1 MKYYNQSSETFDTI
15 GTLISEPTGSAAH
28 KLWDS
33 IIQTGVSLGI
43 NLLVATVIV
52 VVGFWLVNR
61 SKRVLKKIFEKRDI
75 DAAVSLFLL
84 DFFSFLFR
92 MLVVITALYRLGIE
106 MTSFVALLG
115 GAGLAIGMAFS
126 GALSNFAGGIII
138 LVLRPYR
145 IDDFVMSNGESGRV
159 TNIQLFNTTL
169 ITRDNKSIIIPN
181 SEIINK
187 NIVNFTKQDKR
198 RVDFN
203 FGLSYGFDFDA
214 AKKEIYDIVFANEKI
229 YREPEPV
236 IAIKELADSSV
247 VINCFVWTDTENYWE
262 VYFYLSES
270 IYREMPKRGFTFP
283 FPQLDVHLKQS

>member
-1 MKYYNQSSETFDTI
+1 MPDQEKSQNTIERIGELLSAPDSGSSRQLINTTI
-15 GTLISEPTGSAAH
+15 DYIVHLGLNLVVAVLVLI
-28 KLWDS
+28 
-33 IIQTGVSLGI
+33 I
-43 NLLVATVIV
+43 
-52 VVGFWLVNR
+52 GFWLV
-61 SKRVLKKIFEKRDI
+61 KRTKRMLARIMEKREVDP
-75 DAAVSLFLL
+75 AVRLFLL
-84 DFFSFLFR
+84 DFLSFLFR

-145 IDDFVMSNGESGRV
+145 IDDFVMSNNEIGRV

-169 ITRDNKSIIIPN
+169 LTRDNKTIFIPN

-187 NIVNFTKQDKR
+187 NITNFTKQNMR

-214 AKKEIYDIVFANEKI
+214 AKKELTEIVYANDKI
-229 YREPEPV
+229 FHDPEPL

-247 VINCFVWTDTENYWE
+247 VINCFVWTDTENYWS
-262 VYFYLSES
+262 VYFYLSET
-270 IYREMPKRGFTFP
+270 IYREMPKRGFAFP
-283 FPQLDVHLKQS
+283 FPQLDVHLKQG